1 MSSCSAAALLK
12 PDRGEAF
19 AGHLLLPQVRPMIF
33 PSPSRCGILG
43 SDNATKILDV
53 FDACIGP
60 IRLFYKWCHDIG
72 REQAANKPLL
82 KTVFQYVL
90 AIDILFHERT
100 LLESLEPILREDIQ
114 KIWDNVPKPQAH
126 KETPLSKFFNVQVVA
141 LSSYE
146 EKEEEQFTEQ
156 CVSTYVTPVDE
167 NSKGK
172 DLLQHWLCLRNFFGF
187 LYDMEVIYFDES
199 VRTSKRQ
206 ELETKLLQLVNPAYQ
221 SMLGHIRAKT
231 LDDFKEALDKAIE
244 REGFAVAV
252 HDCTQSFML
261 KFDKGCEDATIE
273 QAIWD
278 PSKVWEKLR
287 RDIDVYVT
295 SVCAAKLS
303 ELTTLYEATVDKM
316 ILQLEEYAKSV
327 VESKGKRRGWKN
339 LDLFSTLFSH
349 DADSMPRVWTGKE
362 DIKAITKTAR
372 SAYLKSMPVM
382 TVISL
387 SLMDAS
393 DSGGSSRSIQI
404 LDPLASS
411 SWEEILYSASP

>member
-1 MSSCSAAALLK
+1 
-12 PDRGEAF
+12 
-19 AGHLLLPQVRPMIF
+19 
-33 PSPSRCGILG
+33 
-43 SDNATKILDV
+43 
-53 FDACIGP
+53 
-60 IRLFYKWCHDIG
+60 
-72 REQAANKPLL
+72 
-82 KTVFQYVL
+82 
-90 AIDILFHERT
+90 
-100 LLESLEPILREDIQ
+100 
-114 KIWDNVPKPQAH
+114 
-126 KETPLSKFFNVQVVA
+126 
-141 LSSYE
+141 
-146 EKEEEQFTEQ
+146 
-156 CVSTYVTPVDE
+156 
-167 NSKGK
+167 
-172 DLLQHWLCLRNFFGF
+172 
-187 LYDMEVIYFDES
+187 MEVIYFDES

-339 LDLFSTLFSH
+339 LDLYEGQVLLLSVVLGSDTIHEKL
-349 DADSMPRVWTGKE
+349 GKE

>member
-1 MSSCSAAALLK
+1 
-12 PDRGEAF
+12 
-19 AGHLLLPQVRPMIF
+19 MIF

-156 CVSTYVTPVDE
+156 LQLEEAVQHDIVPGFGKKLSAILDKCLSDLYIEVTCIVLE
-167 NSKGK
+167 LS
-172 DLLQHWLCLRNFFGF
+172 R
-187 LYDMEVIYFDES
+187 YDMEVIYFDES

-339 LDLFSTLFSH
+339 LDLYEGQVLLLSVVLGSDTIHEKL
-349 DADSMPRVWTGKE
+349 GKE